1 MKRTRFWLVA
11 VGLGCTPLVACSDYR
26 STDVTFN
33 SRVEVSAA
41 GATHTD
47 TRVGAIRL
55 GAGDEAG
62 DMLHDYYLAHF
73 QEQRQPDEEIVLHG
87 DRPAVDPSP

>member
-1 MKRTRFWLVA
+1 MKRTRTWLVA
-11 VGLGCTPLVACSDYR
+11 AGLGCTPLLACSDYR
-26 STDVTFN
+26 STDVTLN

-47 TRVGAIRL
+47 TSVGAIRL

-62 DMLHDYYLAHF
+62 NMLHDYYLAHF

-87 DRPAVDPSP
+87 PPSPVDPSP